1 MSDPLA
7 QLESRIVHVFR
18 NRAWLECAI
27 THPSLLQDRPEV
39 AENNQRL
46 EFLGDAVLQL
56 VLTEALFRQF
66 PAEREGLLSKRRAAL
81 AKGSF
86 LARLAQ
92 EIGLGPVLRMGASE
106 ESSGGRHRAA
116 ALEDALEALIG
127 ALYLD
132 AGLEETRQVV
142 LALYGNLDE
151 RLAGADTTEN
161 PKGQL
166 QERVQP
172 AHGNTALRY
181 EVVSMTGEDHARE
194 YQVTVYLLDREL
206 GTGRGTSK
214 KQAEE
219 AAARAALLVVP
230 NPAAPGS
237 KDALGSNG

>member
-1 MSDPLA
+1 MSDPLD
-7 QLESRIVHVFR
+7 QLESRIGHVFR

-27 THPSLLQDRPEV
+27 THPSLLPERPEV

-56 VLTEALFRQF
+56 VLTEALFQQF

-132 AGLEETRQVV
+132 AGLEETRRVV
-142 LALYGNLDE
+142 LGLYGKLDD

-166 QERVQP
+166 QELVQP
-172 AHGNTALRY
+172 THGNTALRY
-181 EVVSMTGEDHARE
+181 EVVGTTGEDHARE
-194 YQVTVYLLDREL
+194 YDVTVCLLDREL
-206 GTGRGTSK
+206 GRGRGSSK

-219 AAARAALLVVP
+219 AAARAALLVVRTMLESGSG
-230 NPAAPGS
+230 NEDGSAP
-237 KDALGSNG
+237 

>member
-1 MSDPLA
+1 
-7 QLESRIVHVFR
+7 
-18 NRAWLECAI
+18 
-27 THPSLLQDRPEV
+27 V

-132 AGLEETRQVV
+132 AGLEETRRVV

-151 RLAGADTTEN
+151 RLAGTDTTEN

-194 YQVTVYLLDREL
+194 YEVTVYLLDREL
-206 GTGRGTSK
+206 GRGHGTSK

-219 AAARAALLVVP
+219 AAARAGLHVLRAMLDAG
-230 NPAAPGS
+230 NGDEAGS
-237 KDALGSNG
+237 AM